1 MNYHDNG
8 EKEYEGHRC
17 NDNRFG
23 KGTVYDR
30 YGKFV
35 NEYIWYNGN
44 ESNANTYEK
53 MEVNQ

>member
-1 MNYHDNG
+1 MHYHDNG
-8 EKEYEGHRC
+8 EIEYEGYWC

-23 KGTVYDR
+23 KGKAYDR

-44 ESNANTYEK
+44 ESNTNT
-53 MEVNQ
+53 